1 MRYLATMIHN
11 VNCNKKAQMKKPE
24 ELLKLP
30 QDNIQ
35 KPYNP
40 KSSREQYEK
49 FLAKMNRA
57 QNSKK
62 L

>member
-11 VNCNKKAQMKKPE
+11 VNCTKKAQMKKPE